1 MAHNAGGRL
10 IGGER
15 FEVTEIFAGTAIGV
29 FEGKT
34 DEQIVAL
41 DKAVA
46 EKIGV
51 EAITEDE
58 YKTALQK
65 KTGSLTSLP
74 HSNLS
79 PGPQVS
85 LASRVGVVVAEPVL
99 PDLSEQNKLESVK
112 GALESTGKVEPAPK
126 PEETPNPKKK

>member
-1 MAHNAGGRL
+1 M

-34 DEQIVAL
+34 DAQIAEL

-46 EKIGV
+46 AKTGV
-51 EAITEDE
+51 EEITLPE
-58 YKTALQK
+58 YKAALEK
-65 KTGSLTSLP
+65 KTPSLTSFP
-74 HSNLS
+74 NSNQS
-79 PGPQVS
+79 QVQVS
-85 LASRVGVVVAEPVL
+85 LANRAGVVVEAPVS

-126 PEETPNPKKK
+126 AEEVPNPKKK